1 MEIIR
6 KGTPGEGKRVRDF
19 ADLCFGVEAAENR
32 FEILIPKL
40 YREPEETVKEHILL
54 EKDGELKGLLL
65 AQTMTWNVDGRELL
79 TGHIGTVCVSPDYR
93 NQGVMSRLMKAAIEE
108 LEKSGCVCIVLNG
121 QRQRYE
127 HFGFV
132 PTGSKTEFVF
142 NPANVKGEMAEG
154 YDLRDFTSEDLEETE
169 KLFCK
174 NNSHMNREKGK
185 FAEILCSWLAEPFVL
200 RDKEKQLCGY
210 CTVVSQKETAAIAE
224 LRLTDGK
231 YLKPLLKRLFEKG
244 FSQVMINI
252 APGTEEYKAAGRFCE
267 YYNIVPCCN
276 IRILKFAPLVHA
288 LLEQKNRQMG
298 LPAGKVKLLTERY
311 GLLEINITEED
322 VKVHIC
328 EEQDKDNIKI
338 TYEQAVHLLFSPLS
352 PERELLSGQCPLI
365 ENWFPLPLY
374 IEENDCI

>member
-1 MEIIR
+1 
-6 KGTPGEGKRVRDF
+6 
-19 ADLCFGVEAAENR
+19 
-32 FEILIPKL
+32 
-40 YREPEETVKEHILL
+40 
-54 EKDGELKGLLL
+54 
-65 AQTMTWNVDGRELL
+65 
-79 TGHIGTVCVSPDYR
+79 
-93 NQGVMSRLMKAAIEE
+93 
-108 LEKSGCVCIVLNG
+108 
-121 QRQRYE
+121 
-127 HFGFV
+127 
-132 PTGSKTEFVF
+132 
-142 NPANVKGEMAEG
+142 
-154 YDLRDFTSEDLEETE
+154 
-169 KLFCK
+169 
-174 NNSHMNREKGK
+174 
-185 FAEILCSWLAEPFVL
+185 
-200 RDKEKQLCGY
+200 
-210 CTVVSQKETAAIAE
+210 
-224 LRLTDGK
+224 
-231 YLKPLLKRLFEKG
+231 
-244 FSQVMINI
+244 MINI